1 MKPLEALMNQTT
13 HTGISPVVRNAV
25 DYEQRWFFGGGVH
38 TWALSAEETG
48 GAFFLVDDVD
58 LEQGKTT
65 PLHIHPAVETMYVVA
80 GAIRVHMDGAVH
92 ELSAGGV
99 SMAPAG
105 VPHAFLV
112 TSPRARLL
120 TLHTPGSCEAF
131 YRAASEPCEGST
143 REVDF
148 GRVVAAGAST
158 GGMIV
163 VGPPPFST

>member
-1 MKPLEALMNQTT
+1 MSQTV
-13 HTGISPVVRNAV
+13 HTGISPVVRNAE
-25 DYEQRWFFGGGVH
+25 DYERRWFFGGGVH
-38 TWALSAEETG
+38 TWALSAEDTG

-65 PLHIHPAVETMYVVA
+65 PLHTHPAIETMFVLEGEIRMHMA
-80 GAIRVHMDGAVH
+80 GSEHDLR
-92 ELSAGGV
+92 AGGV

-120 TLHTPGSCEAF
+120 TLHTPGTCESF
-131 YRAASEPCEGST
+131 YRDASEPMDAASH
-143 REVDF
+143 EVDF
-148 GRVVAAGAST
+148 GRVVAAGQAT

-163 VGPPPFST
+163 VGPPPFAR

>member
-1 MKPLEALMNQTT
+1 MSQTI
-13 HTGISPVVRNAV
+13 HTEIRPIVRNAV

-48 GAFFLVDDVD
+48 GAFFLVDDLD

-65 PLHIHPAVETMYVVA
+65 PLHTHPAIETMYVLD
-80 GAIRVHMDGAVH
+80 GEIRVHMDGAEH
-92 ELSAGGV
+92 DLRTGGV

-112 TSPRARLL
+112 TSARARLL
-120 TLHTPGSCEAF
+120 TLHTPGTCEDF
-131 YRAASEPCEGST
+131 YLKASEPYDAGSHG
-143 REVDF
+143 VDF
-148 GRVVAAGAST
+148 DRVVSAGRST

-163 VGPPPFST
+163 VGPPPFAR